1 MLLWKK
7 YILAF
12 FIVIAV
18 LQYRLW
24 FGETGIIASNLVQ
37 DEIKQT
43 FQRIKK
49 LQQVNENLR
58 EQASFYEDNPQA
70 LEGVARKY
78 LGLTRSNETL
88 IKIKKSFVSTPTTK

>member
-1 MLLWKK
+1 M
-7 YILAF
+7 
-12 FIVIAV
+12 
-18 LQYRLW
+18 R
-24 FGETGIIASNLVQ
+24 SNKL
-37 DEIKQT
+37 

-88 IKIKKSFVSTPTTK
+88 IKVRDVASTSTLK

>member
-43 FQRIKK
+43 FSTYQ
-49 LQQVNENLR
+49 
-58 EQASFYEDNPQA
+58 
-70 LEGVARKY
+70 
-78 LGLTRSNETL
+78 
-88 IKIKKSFVSTPTTK
+88 KIATSQ